1 MKLYLSILLSGDI
14 IYFSSAKDGIRMA
27 NDRRELTD
35 LEWKPS
41 RWVPG
46 NEKACSN
53 WDSSLRYLAQ
63 GTSWPFASTC
73 PDDDGTGCFLSDK
86 PHHEF
91 KQSGGYCTP
100 WGGGGGDLCRG
111 VQPQPKGYQQCN
123 DVDADFYHKNCNR
136 SCMDEKCASFGHR
149 GDTGGTE
156 DLCKGYTWDKT
167 QNRGKLKSTIG
178 GLTNDSR
185 YECNM
190 KITLIHEI
198 DHNSIDSYH
207 ATYLQGYSCV

>member
-35 LEWKPS
+35 PYKASPWI
-41 RWVPG
+41 PG

-53 WDSSLRYLAQ
+53 WGIRERDP
-63 GTSWPFASTC
+63 SWPFAGEC
-73 PDDDGTGCFLSDK
+73 PDDDGYHCLLSNK
-86 PHHEF
+86 RNHEF

-111 VQPQPKGYQQCN
+111 KQPQPKGYHACN

-136 SCMDEKCASFGHR
+136 RCMDEKCASFGHQ

-167 QNRGKLKSTIG
+167 KNRGKLKSTIG

-190 KITLIHEI
+190 KIDLIHEI
-198 DHNSIDSYH
+198 DHNGIHSYSS
-207 ATYLQGYSCV
+207 AYLQGFSCV